1 MFDFINKKICHIIN
15 LILLASASKHTK
27 CAPLSNQKFTTQPT
41 LINLH
46 PNEYTQGLRH
56 YPFTVSLDKCV
67 GCCDNLNDL

>member
-1 MFDFINKKICHIIN
+1 MFDFINEKICHIIN

-46 PNEYTQGLRH
+46 ILMNTLKDYATIHLQL
-56 YPFTVSLDKCV
+56 V
-67 GCCDNLNDL
+67 